1 MRYFPLTL
9 KFVSYI
15 SARIVDDMFD
25 DLGNNFSDLF
35 SSLVYFVKVSQVKK
49 LIYILI
55 RKKRGKILG
64 DKRQELFEQ
73 VKNISKGI
81 YNNYSGKAEFI
92 KMNYFPYC
100 RLIRNFSNYH
110 FLFLVIRNK
119 YKIF

>member
-35 SSLVYFVKVSQVKK
+35 SSLLYFVKVSQVKK

-73 VKNISKGI
+73 VKNISEGI

-100 RLIRNFSNYH
+100 GLIRNFSNYH